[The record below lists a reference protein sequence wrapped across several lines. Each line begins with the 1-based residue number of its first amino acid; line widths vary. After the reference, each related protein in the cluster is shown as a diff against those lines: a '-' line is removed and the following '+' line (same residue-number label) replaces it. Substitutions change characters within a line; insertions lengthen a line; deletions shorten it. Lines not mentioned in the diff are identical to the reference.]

1 MLSIA
6 RIKYYLYGFLCYF
19 IDSLLFLMPREIRRY
34 KGVIFLIILLEG
46 KKLQADPDQDKTL
59 HIDPVTDILEYD
71 QDSDTGKSKNFLT
84 ENHNKA
90 TPLPDYREGIS
101 EEYIYYGLAAI
112 PYEAIDIR
120 GIQNFSQ
127 GYQLADNRLP
137 VFEIFT
143 GDEGLKKEV
152 IPKILKKE
160 VTSRLQQNNNSQD
173 FVKSIGTRSEQD
185 YSSIPKYQAFEE
197 LNLSGTVAV
206 QETPQIEAESEQP
219 YSQDFISDSIDQL
232 VIHYQ
237 DLEGGQTGEF
247 SRIFISEDSIR
258 DLNQFTRE
266 NSFSIQLIREDSSQN
281 LQNGQKGEF
290 SDVFVREGSI
300 RDLNQFR
307 RENSFSVQLIR
318 EDSSQNLQN
327 GQKGEFSDVFVR
339 EGSIGDLNQF
349 RRENSFSVQL
359 MREDSSQNLQNQ
371 PEIQDGNTQNYKNA
385 LKILIGGS
393 IIVGGVVVLRNLLG
407 DDADTAVTDLEPAFV
422 TEEIS

>member
-84 ENHNKA
+84 ENHNKT

-120 GIQNFSQ
+120 RIQNFSQ

-206 QETPQIEAESEQP
+206 QETPQIEVESEQP

-237 DLEGGQTGEF
+237 DLEDEQTGEF
-247 SRIFISEDSIR
+247 SRALISEDSIR
-258 DLNQFTRE
+258 DLNQFARE
-266 NSFSIQLIREDSSQN
+266 NSFSIQLIREDSS
-281 LQNGQKGEF
+281 LQNGQKGE
-290 SDVFVREGSI
+290 SSSVFVREGSI
-300 RDLNQFR
+300 GNLNQFR

-327 GQKGEFSDVFVR
+327 
-339 EGSIGDLNQF
+339 
-349 RRENSFSVQL
+349 
-359 MREDSSQNLQNQ
+359 Q
-371 PEIQDGNTQNYKNA
+371 PEIQDGNTQYYKNA

-393 IIVGGVVVLRNLLG
+393 IIIGGVIVLRNLLG
-407 DDADTAVTDLEPAFV
+407 DDADAITTDLETTFV